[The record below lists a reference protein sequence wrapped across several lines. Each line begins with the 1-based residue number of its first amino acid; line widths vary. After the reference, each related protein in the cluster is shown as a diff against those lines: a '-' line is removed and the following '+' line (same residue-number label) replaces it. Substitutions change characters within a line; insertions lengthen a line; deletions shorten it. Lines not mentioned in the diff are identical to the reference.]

1 MRRSEGWEF
10 SGGRGVEVVGKQE
23 EEVVVDGKGDIDG
36 EDDD

>member
-23 EEVVVDGKGDIDG
+23 EEVVDGKGDIDG